1 MFSATNCASVSIF
14 LTSTIFKL
22 TSFPINFA
30 SSAFKLSAPA
40 PPLPITI
47 PGLAVYKFTLTAFAV
62 LSISIL
68 ETPATYN
75 FFFKNLRIF

>member
-1 MFSATNCASVSIF
+1 MF

-30 SSAFKLSAPA
+30 TSAFKLSAPA
-40 PPLPITI
+40 PPFPITI
-47 PGLAVYKFTLTAFAV
+47 PGFAVYKFIFTNFAV

-68 ETPATYN
+68 EIPAAYN
-75 FFFKNLRIF
+75 FFFKNLRIFWYSTK